1 MGDRHGPGRSEQE
14 DPLAAEWERHQPA
27 VFGVAYRL
35 LGSVADAED
44 VAQDVWLRAAGAD
57 LRDIG
62 DLRAWLVTVAA
73 RRSYD
78 ILKSARFRRETYVG
92 PWLPEPLL
100 IGADAA
106 QPVLVDESVSS
117 AMLLIMEE
125 LSPPER
131 VALVLHDVFG
141 LEFGRIADVLGVSAP
156 GARQLASRARR
167 RVARARQSTPQASK
181 TERQR
186 ILTVF
191 RAAYEA
197 GDLAGLVRLL
207 HPDAVYVT
215 DGGGKVPAARK
226 LIHGGQR
233 VAEVMVRTGR
243 QWHPDRIDFAE
254 VGGEPALV
262 FHREGRVYS
271 VDTVQITDGLIT
283 AYRRVINPE
292 KLVRVRAVT
301 PGGAASSP

>member
-1 MGDRHGPGRSEQE
+1 MGDGHAPGLSGRK
-14 DPLAAEWERHQPA
+14 DVLGADWENHRPA

-44 VAQDVWLRAAGAD
+44 VTQDVWLRAAGAD
-57 LRDIG
+57 LRDVG
-62 DLRAWLVTVAA
+62 DPRAWLVTVAA

-100 IGADAA
+100 TGPDASE
-106 QPVLVDESVSS
+106 PVLVDESVSS

-131 VALVLHDVFG
+131 VAFVLHDVFG
-141 LEFGRIADVLGVSAP
+141 FEFGRIAEVLDVSVP

-167 RVARARQSTPQASK
+167 RVAKANQSTPQAPRE
-181 TERQR
+181 ERER
-186 ILTVF
+186 VLAVF

-215 DGGGKVPAARK
+215 DGGGKAAAARK

-233 VAEVMVRTGR
+233 VAEVMVRVGS
-243 QWHPDRIDFAE
+243 QWRPDRIDLAE
-254 VGGEPALV
+254 VGGELALV
-262 FHREGRVYS
+262 FRREGRVYS
-271 VDTVQITDGLIT
+271 VDTLQITDGLIT
-283 AYRRVINPE
+283 AYRRVINPD
-292 KLVRVRAVT
+292 KLSHV
-301 PGGAASSP
+301 

>member
-1 MGDRHGPGRSEQE
+1 MGDSHGPGRSEPA
-14 DPLAAEWERHQPA
+14 DPLGAGWERHRPA

-44 VAQDVWLRAAGAD
+44 VTQDVWLRAAGAD
-57 LRDIG
+57 LRDVG
-62 DLRAWLVTVAA
+62 DLQAWLVTVAA

-100 IGADAA
+100 TGPDAS

-131 VALVLHDVFG
+131 VAFVLHDVFG
-141 LEFGRIADVLGVSAP
+141 LEFGRIAEVLDVSVP

-167 RVARARQSTPQASK
+167 RVAGAKRSAPRASK
-181 TERQR
+181 AERER
-186 ILTVF
+186 VLTAF

-215 DGGGKVPAARK
+215 DGGGKVSAARR
-226 LIHGGQR
+226 LIYGGER

-243 QWHPDRIDFAE
+243 QWRPERIDLAE
-254 VGGEPALV
+254 VGGELALV
-262 FHREGRVYS
+262 FQREGRVYS
-271 VDTVQITDGLIT
+271 VDTVQITGGLIS
-283 AYRRVINPE
+283 AYRRVMNPD
-292 KLVRVRAVT
+292 KLVRI
-301 PGGAASSP
+301 